1 MENKLKFFFIFI
13 YWNSQFVQFGH
24 LVEFFNSYI
33 NMLMATPSEVPSSR
47 LLGYILYEVCLWGCF
62 LFSLLSMF
70 MVLNVSAASRF
81 GCVANLDLYFSDY
94 LLISSLTAGIP
105 RSLRMSSFLTY
116 HGAFIIVLRI
126 LACMISILFIWLIAA
141 VPHSGIPYVQIGFM
155 IVLYIFITL
164 FYYLILLPYL
174 LPYYIFSIYFLCL
187 VWIFN
192 LLANAFVSLLSVF
205 YLLLI

>member
-1 MENKLKFFFIFI
+1 
-13 YWNSQFVQFGH
+13 
-24 LVEFFNSYI
+24 
-33 NMLMATPSEVPSSR
+33 
-47 LLGYILYEVCLWGCF
+47 
-62 LFSLLSMF
+62 MF

-155 IVLYIFITL
+155 ID
-164 FYYLILLPYL
+164 LILELNMCL
-174 LPYYIFSIYFLCL
+174 FIFCK
-187 VWIFN
+187 IFKI
-192 LLANAFVSLLSVF
+192 LFFIILE
-205 YLLLI
+205 Y